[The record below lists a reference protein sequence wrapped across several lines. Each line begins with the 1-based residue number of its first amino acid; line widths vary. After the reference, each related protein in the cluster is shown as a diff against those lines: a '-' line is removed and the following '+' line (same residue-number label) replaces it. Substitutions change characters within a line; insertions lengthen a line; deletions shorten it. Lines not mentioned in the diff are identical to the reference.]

1 MLDAICCNIPN
12 FVSCFS
18 WWITLQQRLK
28 KVPEWVIELQI
39 AIMDKK

>member
-1 MLDAICCNIPN
+1 MLQYSEFCILFQLVDHPAAA
-12 FVSCFS
+12 
-18 WWITLQQRLK
+18 LK